1 MKHAFSMKKFLSL
14 INSIKQ
20 RDALIIG
27 GDFNAKTKLQVLRME
42 DELGV
47 ENYLNSKVNEN
58 GNLLTEFCKLHNIL
72 ITNTIFWNKLS
83 HQTTWSLP
91 LPKKS
96 LLKSNSL
103 CFAEKIWILK
113 MFDSRYFD
121 SNIVRSNHKLVIA
134 KIQIKW
140 TYTKNAT
147 GTKSFNLSKLQNT
160 QITENYMKLVNEIMK
175 NQIST
180 TKIII
185 KKCNVKPRRM
195 EQYKKH

>member
-27 GDFNAKTKLQVLRME
+27 GDFNAKTKLQVLGME
-42 DELGV
+42 DKLGV

-58 GNLLTEFCKLHNIL
+58 ANLLTEFCKLHNIL

-96 LLKSNSL
+96 LPKSNSL
-103 CFAEKIWILK
+103 CFAEKTWILK
-113 MFDSRYFD
+113 MSDSRYFN
-121 SNIVRSNHKLVIA
+121 SNIVRSNNKLVIA

-140 TYTKNAT
+140 LYTKNAT
-147 GTKSFNLSKLQNT
+147 GTKSFNLSKLQNM
-160 QITENYMKLVNEIMK
+160 QITENYMK
-175 NQIST
+175 
-180 TKIII
+180 
-185 KKCNVKPRRM
+185 
-195 EQYKKH
+195 